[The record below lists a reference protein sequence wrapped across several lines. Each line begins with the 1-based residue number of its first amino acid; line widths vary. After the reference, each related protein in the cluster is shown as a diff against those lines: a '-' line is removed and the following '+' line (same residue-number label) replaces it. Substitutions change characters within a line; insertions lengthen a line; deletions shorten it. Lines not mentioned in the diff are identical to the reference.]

1 MERGQPDRLRRQGQA
16 RPQGVRARLLKLTQ
30 RIIVD
35 VDPRAQIILA
45 GMPEITGRGFY
56 VHKYLRLYR
65 VRGIERKFDA
75 VGLHPY
81 ARNWRGS
88 RAP

>member
-1 MERGQPDRLRRQGQA
+1 
-16 RPQGVRARLLKLTQ
+16 
-30 RIIVD
+30 
-35 VDPRAQIILA
+35 
-45 GMPEITGRGFY
+45 MPEITGRGFY
-56 VHKYLRLYR
+56 VHKYLRKLYR